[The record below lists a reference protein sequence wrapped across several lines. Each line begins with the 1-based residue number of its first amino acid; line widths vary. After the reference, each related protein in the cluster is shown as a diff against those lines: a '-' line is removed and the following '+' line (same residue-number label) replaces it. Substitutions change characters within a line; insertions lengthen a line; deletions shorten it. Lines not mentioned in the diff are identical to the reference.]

1 MTDQERTVTLDA
13 PARANEMLAQVIA
26 GPETAARLG
35 VPVGTVVEGRHV
47 ITPLDGS
54 PSTATVVSPDQAA
67 TIRQRITGEEV

>member
-1 MTDQERTVTLDA
+1 MTEQARTATLDA
-13 PARANEMLAQVIA
+13 GSNANEMLAQVIA

-54 PSTATVVSPDQAA
+54 PSVATVVSPDEAEM
-67 TIRQRITGEEV
+67 IRQRITGEEV